1 MVEEVTPAEL
11 YRRLENGEEVRV
23 VDIRPAGAFAAGHIP
38 GAINVP
44 MPELPD
50 RIEEVATGDDVV
62 VACPIGES
70 SVQAARLIES
80 FEGVGEDVEV
90 SSLAGGYD
98 EWTYELEDEA

>member
-1 MVEEVTPAEL
+1 MVEEVTAADL
-11 YRRLENGEEVRV
+11 KARLENGDDVRV
-23 VDIRPAGAFAAGHIP
+23 VDIRPAAAYAAGHIP

-50 RIEEVATGDDVV
+50 RMDDIATGDDAV

-80 FEGVGEDVEV
+80 YEGIGDGESVA
-90 SSLAGGYD
+90 SLAGGYD
-98 EWTYELEDEA
+98 EWEYELEEE